1 MSGFTLIS
9 EMTPKGDQPEAI
21 RQLAGGIR
29 EGRRFQ
35 TLLGATGTGKTFTMA
50 HVIEKIQ
57 RPTLVISHNK
67 TLAAQLYSELKS
79 FFPRNAVEYFVS
91 YYDYYQPE
99 AYIPQTDTYI
109 EKDSAINDRLDR
121 LRLAATTALQSREDV
136 IIVASVSCIYN
147 LGDPEDYKSL
157 LLFLEVGQ
165 EIPRQDLLRRLVALL
180 YERNDIDFARGK
192 FRVRGETVE
201 IFPAYEETAVRLEM
215 FGDRIE
221 KISVVDPVSGKALQ
235 SLEKLALYPA
245 KHFITTAERIEPALA
260 RIEQELEE
268 RVKELKGQGKLLEA
282 QRLESRTR
290 YDMEMLKEV
299 GICHGIENYSRHL
312 SGRPAGSRPWCL
324 LDYFPRPA
332 EGATGRG
339 GPKGFLTVIDES
351 HVTVPQVRGM
361 FAGDKA
367 RKEVL
372 VNFGFRLPSC
382 LDNRPLRFE
391 EFEKMIGQT
400 VFVSATP
407 SPYEMRASQDRIV
420 QQVIRPTGL
429 VDPAMEV
436 RPIEGQ
442 VDDLIHEVR
451 ERAKNKERTLVT
463 TLTKRMAEDLSSYL
477 KEAGL
482 RVTYIH
488 SDLDAFDRVEV
499 LKNLRLGNVDC
510 VVGINLLREGLDLPE
525 VSLVCVLDADKEGF
539 LRSATSLIQVSGRA
553 ARHLHGKVILYADQV
568 TDSMRQAM
576 QETDRRR
583 AIQLEHNRENKI
595 TPRSIEK
602 AIREGIETVAKEEA
616 EEVVRESA
624 GFSPE
629 QFDVEEAVA
638 EMEEE
643 MELAA
648 RNLHFERAAVIRDQ
662 IADLRKKGISSLAGA
677 EPAPERRRGAKRWRR
692 RA

>member
-1 MSGFTLIS
+1 MPGFKLVS

-21 RQLAGGIR
+21 RQLV
-29 EGRRFQ
+29 EGLRRGDRFQ
-35 TLLGATGTGKTFTMA
+35 TLLGATGTGKTFSVG
-50 HVIEKIQ
+50 HVIEHVQ

-79 FFPRNAVEYFVS
+79 FFPHNAVEYFVS

-136 IIVASVSCIYN
+136 IIVSSVSCIYN

-165 EIPRQDLLRRLVALL
+165 EIPRQDLLRRLVVLL
-180 YERNDIDFARGK
+180 YERNDVEFARGK

-221 KISVVDPVSGKALQ
+221 KISVVNPVSGETLQ
-235 SLEKLALYPA
+235 KPEKFALYPA
-245 KHFITTAERIEPALA
+245 KHFVITGDRIESALGK
-260 RIEQELEE
+260 IEEELRE
-268 RVKELKGQGKLLEA
+268 RLKELKEKGKLLEA
-282 QRLESRTR
+282 QRLESRTH
-290 YDMEMLKEV
+290 YDMEMLREV
-299 GICHGIENYSRHL
+299 GMCHGIENYSRHL
-312 SGRPAGSRPWCL
+312 SGRPPGSRPWCL
-324 LDYFPRPA
+324 LDYF
-332 EGATGRG
+332 
-339 GPKGFLTVIDES
+339 PKGFLTVIDES
-351 HVTVPQVRGM
+351 HVSVPQVRGM
-361 FAGDKA
+361 FEGDKA
-367 RKEVL
+367 RKQVL

-391 EFEKMIGQT
+391 EFEKLIGQT

-407 SPYEMRASQDRIV
+407 GPYEMRASQERII

-429 VDPAMEV
+429 VDPEMEV
-436 RPIEGQ
+436 RPIAAQ

-451 ERAKNKERTLVT
+451 ERAKKGERTLVT
-463 TLTKRMAEDLSSYL
+463 TLTKRMAEDLSAYL
-477 KEAGL
+477 KEAGI

-488 SDLDAFDRVEV
+488 SDLDAFERVEV
-499 LKNLRLGNVDC
+499 LRNLRLGNVDC

-539 LRSATSLIQVSGRA
+539 LRSATALIQVAGRA
-553 ARHLHGKVILYADQV
+553 ARHLNGRVILYADQV
-568 TDSMRQAM
+568 TNSMRQAL
-576 QETDRRR
+576 QETERRR
-583 AIQLEHNRENKI
+583 NIQLEHNEKNKI
-595 TPRSIEK
+595 TPRSVEK
-602 AIREGIETVAKEEA
+602 AIREGIEGVSKGEA
-616 EEVVRESA
+616 EEVVREAA
-624 GFSPE
+624 GFNAE
-629 QFDVEEAVA
+629 QFDVEEVVA
-638 EMEEE
+638 ELEEE

-648 RNLHFERAAVIRDQ
+648 RNLHFERAAALRDQ
-662 IADLRKKGISSLAGA
+662 IADLRKKGIASLAGA
-677 EPAPERRRGAKRWRR
+677 EPAPFRRRPVKRWKRR
-692 RA
+692 